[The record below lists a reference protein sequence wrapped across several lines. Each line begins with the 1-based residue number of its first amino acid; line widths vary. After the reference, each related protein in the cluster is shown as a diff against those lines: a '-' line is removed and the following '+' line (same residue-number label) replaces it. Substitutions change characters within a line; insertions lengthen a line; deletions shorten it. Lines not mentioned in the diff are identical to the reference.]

1 MRPAGS
7 RGRCAIAPTTSAVAA
22 AAGEASGSPGGLAI
36 SGKTGSV
43 ETHFRDGGEVPGQE
57 PNQRFPDSCI
67 VVGHQTAQGAHHFA
81 HFSPHIRRQ
90 DILDS
95 AKRLFPHA
103 SVGVPKPQEYLIQ
116 RQSTR
121 SRRLSSISDRPGDGA
136 LAGKSDS
143 WVSDT
148 DVVPTK
154 DTYISP

>member
-1 MRPAGS
+1 
-7 RGRCAIAPTTSAVAA
+7 
-22 AAGEASGSPGGLAI
+22 
-36 SGKTGSV
+36 
-43 ETHFRDGGEVPGQE
+43 
-57 PNQRFPDSCI
+57 
-67 VVGHQTAQGAHHFA
+67 
-81 HFSPHIRRQ
+81 
-90 DILDS
+90 
-95 AKRLFPHA
+95 
-103 SVGVPKPQEYLIQ
+103 VPKPQEYLIQ